1 MQVSSRWVRQK
12 RNTESSKRFRIDVG
26 VVSKSSANNRHIV
39 GNSLVHIANPSE
51 IQHGVALLVAR
62 LVLMSYYVKG
72 ATFYIVTVSRL
83 GGLGHQ
89 NFSRSAC
96 RQPGAAT
103 PVLRGLPGSDES
115 RASQTK
121 RPGGSTGCWLGRCL
135 VPIGR

>member
-1 MQVSSRWVRQK
+1 MTPEMWLDLEPIPHRASCEFAADRP
-12 RNTESSKRFRIDVG
+12 
-26 VVSKSSANNRHIV
+26 
-39 GNSLVHIANPSE
+39 NPSGS
-51 IQHGVALLVAR
+51 QHGVALLVAW
-62 LVLMSYYVKG
+62 LVLTFYYVKG

-89 NFSRSAC
+89 ISSRSAC

>member
-1 MQVSSRWVRQK
+1 MTPEMWLDLEPISHRASRILPQ
-12 RNTESSKRFRIDVG
+12 
-26 VVSKSSANNRHIV
+26 
-39 GNSLVHIANPSE
+39 IANPSG
-51 IQHGVALLVAR
+51 IAHGVALLVAW
-62 LVLMSYYVKG
+62 LVLTFYYVKG

-89 NFSRSAC
+89 KFSRSAC
-96 RQPGAAT
+96 RQPGAAML
-103 PVLRGLPGSDES
+103 VLRDLPGSDES